1 VETIVRRSFCLA
13 AIGLLAASGC
23 FAGSYEKAYSESVTR
38 YRQESEFQRLHK
50 EPKKF
55 RGGRLLL
62 RVPKLLDQE
71 DSDGKEDWSKPPI
84 LREDFPGTR
93 IGYRWLRDLNNEK
106 LPATLTV
113 WAVTNEEL
121 SLDGIK
127 TLIRDAVR
135 QEPAFST
142 VDWQQ
147 VDAQTDGDAKPVWSM
162 LKLEGQQPFD
172 REIAKVMETKNTDGE
187 TQIWVSSTPESKV
200 SAVLVWRIPQE
211 LATEVLLNELAPLV
225 SRTVELMPEAK
236 PAPAAAAP
244 EAAPEAAPAAN

>member
-23 FAGSYEKAYSESVTR
+23 FAGSYEKDYSERVTL

-50 EPKKF
+50 EPKKL

-62 RVPKLLDQE
+62 RVPKLLDKE

-113 WAVTNEEL
+113 WAVTDEEL

-147 VDAQTDGDAKPVWSM
+147 VEPQADSDRKPAWSI
-162 LKLEGQQPFD
+162 LKLEGQQPFE
-172 REIAKVMETKNTDGE
+172 RIIANNPEEKSSEGE

-200 SAVLVWRIPQE
+200 SAVLVWRVPQE
-211 LATEVLLNELAPLV
+211 LAAEVLLNELAPLV
-225 SRTVELMPEAK
+225 SRTVELMPEPK
-236 PAPAAAAP
+236 PAPVAAVP
-244 EAAPEAAPAAN
+244 EAAQEAAPAAQ